1 MIMDS
6 DAARGI
12 DSRQLV
18 KWGGVAA
25 AASAVAAG
33 VPLVSA
39 GIGHA
44 DSASTDPSGPH
55 RIPPDTKP
63 GGRKRG

>member
-1 MIMDS
+1 
-6 DAARGI
+6 
-12 DSRQLV
+12 
-18 KWGGVAA
+18 
-25 AASAVAAG
+25 
-33 VPLVSA
+33 VPPVSA

>member
-1 MIMDS
+1 MDS
-6 DAARGI
+6 DAARDI
-12 DSRQLV
+12 DWRQLV

-25 AASAVAAG
+25 ASAVAAG
-33 VPLVSA
+33 VPPVSA

-44 DSASTDPSGPH
+44 YSASTNLSGPH

-63 GGRKRG
+63 GAGKRA

>member
-1 MIMDS
+1 MDS

-12 DSRQLV
+12 DRRQLV
-18 KWGGVAA
+18 KWGGGA

-63 GGRKRG
+63 GGRRRR

>member
-1 MIMDS
+1 MDS

-12 DSRQLV
+12 DRRQLV
-18 KWGGVAA
+18 KWGEVA

-44 DSASTDPSGPH
+44 DSASTDLSGPH

-63 GGRKRG
+63 GGRRRG